1 MPLELKFWL
10 VLGIS
15 KDPFFFSFF
24 VGGEE
29 CEALHN
35 RKKEMTYNTSKKE
48 KEKEKREAWK
58 LSSLLLIRKKRNDL
72 QYNQNVIIYFHVLF

>member
-1 MPLELKFWL
+1 MIVC

-48 KEKEKREAWK
+48 KEKEKEK
-58 LSSLLLIRKKRNDL
+58 KSLKT
-72 QYNQNVIIYFHVLF
+72 